1 MSVADLARMLHPELV
16 VGDHGPFSDIWGSIK
31 MRSHAGDRVV
41 VFGSFFS
48 VGEALSVLEAEYHSG
63 EQG

>member
-1 MSVADLARMLHPELV
+1 
-16 VGDHGPFSDIWGSIK
+16 